1 MLEVE
6 RRNAILDLLKKKPVV
21 HVTEISQTLF
31 FSEATVRRDLVRLE
45 KDGLITRVRGGAILN
60 SASTIE
66 IPTAVRTSENR
77 LIKRQI
83 AALAAEQISNN
94 QTLFLDSSTTVLEL
108 IPQLQS
114 KHNLTIITNGLLTV
128 SRALELLPDAHLYL
142 VGGLVREHGIASI
155 VGATARGFV
164 EASHADTF
172 FFSVHAV
179 DHKFGMSE
187 LSESEVEIKR
197 TMMRNCDRRALLA
210 DSSKFGKIGRF
221 RLCGVDDVDSIV
233 TDSAHSV
240 DWSSYASLKT
250 PPLFVSDV

>member
-6 RRNAILDLLKKKPVV
+6 RRNAILDLLKQKPVV

-60 SASTIE
+60 SASTME

-83 AALAAEQISNN
+83 AMLASEGIHNN

-108 IPQLQS
+108 IPLLQS
-114 KHNLTIITNGLLTV
+114 KRNLTIITNGLLTA

-155 VGATARGFV
+155 VGATARSFV
-164 EASHADTF
+164 EASHADSF

-179 DHKFGMSE
+179 DPKFGTSD

-197 TMMRNCDRRALLA
+197 AMMRNSDRSVLLA
-210 DSSKFGKIGRF
+210 DSSKFGHLGRF
-221 RLCGVDDVDSIV
+221 RLCGMEEVDSII
-233 TDSAHSV
+233 TDAAHPI
-240 DWSSYASLKT
+240 DWTPYTPLKT
-250 PPLFVSDV
+250 PPQFAPGL